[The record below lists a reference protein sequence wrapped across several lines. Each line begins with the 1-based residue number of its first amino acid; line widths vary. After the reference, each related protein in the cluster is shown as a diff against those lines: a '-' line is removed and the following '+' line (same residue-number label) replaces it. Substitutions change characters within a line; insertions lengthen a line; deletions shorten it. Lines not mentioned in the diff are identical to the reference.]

1 MKKVLFICLGNICR
15 SPMAEF
21 ILKDKVSK
29 AGLDDLIYVESA
41 ATSYEESGEP
51 VYYMAVATLSSHG
64 IQVDTTKRA
73 RRTTKSDY
81 DKFDLIVCMD
91 KSNITNATA
100 IYGGDPEQKIKLLM
114 DYTEEKGKSVSDPWY
129 TRNFETTYQDVNRG
143 CQALLKYL
151 SAN

>member
-1 MKKVLFICLGNICR
+1 MKKILFVCLGNICR

-29 AGLDDLIYVESA
+29 LGLNDRIYVESA

-51 VYYMAVATLSSHG
+51 VYYMASATLSSHG
-64 IQVDTTKRA
+64 IMVDTTKRA

-91 KSNITNATA
+91 NSNIANVIS
-100 IYGGDPEQKIKLLM
+100 IYGGDPDKKVKLLM

-129 TRNFETTYQDVNRG
+129 TRNFETTYLDINRG
-143 CQALLKYL
+143 CQSLLNHL
-151 SAN
+151 TTN

>member
-1 MKKVLFICLGNICR
+1 MKKILFVCLGNICR

-29 AGLDDLIYVESA
+29 LGLNNLIYVESA

-51 VYYMAVATLSSHG
+51 VYYMASATLSSHG
-64 IQVDTTKRA
+64 INVDNTKRA

-91 KSNITNATA
+91 KSNIANVIS
-100 IYGGDPEQKIKLLM
+100 IYGGDPEQKVKLLM

-129 TRNFETTYQDVNRG
+129 TRNFETTYLDINRG
-143 CQALLKYL
+143 CQALLNHL
-151 SAN
+151 TSN